1 MYTHRRYKLGP
12 IAESYNGRVSTDAR
26 SLVVLTL
33 GCTFAAALFGFGSE
47 VYAIKSSYEGL
58 GREALILLTRLLVY
72 LVLAV
77 TLVFRGGWRGV
88 LAAVAMSV
96 GATLIEWA
104 LLPLAYGWAAVD
116 DPSGYAERFGD
127 VSRPPYSQWAVFDV
141 LGVGISAALAQG
153 LRLMANVDPKGPRE
167 E

>member
-1 MYTHRRYKLGP
+1 MS
-12 IAESYNGRVSTDAR
+12 IADSYNGRVSRDAR
-26 SLVVLTL
+26 SLVLLTA

-47 VYAIKSSYEGL
+47 VYAIKSSYEGQ
-58 GREALILLTRLLVY
+58 GKETLILLTRLLVY

-77 TLVFRGGWRGV
+77 TLALRGGWRGV
-88 LAAVAMSV
+88 LAAVVMSV
-96 GATLIEWA
+96 GATLLEWA
-104 LLPLAYGWAAVD
+104 LFPLAFGWAAVG

-127 VSRPPYSQWAVFDV
+127 VSRPPYAQLAVYDV
-141 LGVGISAALAQG
+141 LGVSIAAALAQG